1 MKLKWTKKQYSIEP
15 NKDETFDDFELRV
28 MRYQK
33 ELTQEGWRVIAY
45 SVYPSSAF
53 IEVIK

>member
-53 IEVIK
+53 IKVIK